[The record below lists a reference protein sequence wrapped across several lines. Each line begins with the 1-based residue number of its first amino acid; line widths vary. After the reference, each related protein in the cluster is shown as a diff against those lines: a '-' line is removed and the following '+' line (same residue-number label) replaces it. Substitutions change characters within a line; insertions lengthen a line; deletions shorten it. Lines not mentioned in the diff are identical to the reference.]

1 MRDPVDEF
9 LSRLRQLRLDRS
21 KGVAKPYK
29 PLLLAAVVLL
39 IGKGKLRSPDIA
51 LDGGVV
57 SAFRQ
62 LLGRLFPDWN
72 LGRSAE
78 YPFRHLETDGI
89 WTLIAK
95 PGEVENLEAAR
106 GMHEGARRM
115 LRHVAFARLQ
125 PQVFEALAGSPSL
138 RAQVLDTICA
148 WYLPQGAREALAS
161 IEGGDELGGEATT
174 VAILDEKA
182 LEEKLVRE
190 WPRTAFAK
198 LGVELVTPSVTAGRA
213 ARC

>member
-1 MRDPVDEF
+1 MPDPVDEF
-9 LSRLRQLRLDRS
+9 LSRLRHLRLDRS

-51 LDGGVV
+51 LDGGIV

-62 LLGRLFPDWN
+62 LLSRLFPDWN

-78 YPFRHLETDGI
+78 YPFRHLETDGV

-106 GMHEGARRM
+106 GMHEGARR
-115 LRHVAFARLQ
+115 LRGTSRSRDSGRGSSRRSPARRR
-125 PQVFEALAGSPSL
+125 
-138 RAQVLDTICA
+138 RARRYSTRSAPGI
-148 WYLPQGAREALAS
+148 S
-161 IEGGDELGGEATT
+161 
-174 VAILDEKA
+174 
-182 LEEKLVRE
+182 
-190 WPRTAFAK
+190 
-198 LGVELVTPSVTAGRA
+198 AGRA
-213 ARC
+213 QKRWRASRVATG

>member
-1 MRDPVDEF
+1 MPDPVDEF
-9 LSRLRQLRLDRS
+9 LSRLRHLRLDRS
-21 KGVAKPYK
+21 QGVAKPYK

-62 LLGRLFPDWN
+62 LLSRLFPDWN
-72 LGRSAE
+72 LSRSAE

-106 GMHEGARRM
+106 GMHARGPAACCGTSRSRDSRRAALRGARR
-115 LRHVAFARLQ
+115 LAR
-125 PQVFEALAGSPSL
+125 ASP
-138 RAQVLDTICA
+138 A
-148 WYLPQGAREALAS
+148 GARPA
-161 IEGGDELGGEATT
+161 
-174 VAILDEKA
+174 
-182 LEEKLVRE
+182 VR
-190 WPRTAFAK
+190 
-198 LGVELVTPSVTAGRA
+198 
-213 ARC
+213 